1 MDRELPVPEMSK
13 RILISLAIAAGL
25 LAAIALWLGVRA
37 GKGPPDWVEWQSRTL
52 AAGDWTVTLDRGRVT
67 GTAAGETWQPDP
79 DTRVQDALTADMDRD
94 GEAEL
99 LLLTWRQ
106 GRYGE
111 SRPFWVTEAEDG
123 DRWTQHID
131 IYDLGETVRPRWM
144 ASDIGLEAEAW
155 RFSETARLVITD
167 RTGAETAWDWL
178 SWGLERVELRPET
191 VTVAVLG
198 ELLVHR
204 QIYDYYLRTENG
216 GFGGMFSELEPV
228 LSAYD
233 VTALHLET
241 PLVDDPADY
250 GTYPVFGTPAEAG
263 EAILAAGFDVVS
275 CASNHALDRGLAGI
289 DRTAGLFREVVC
301 AGIQPEADGAYRPYA
316 MLERNGIRIAVLSYT
331 ETTNGHALPEDA
343 PYVLHTLDDEA
354 RVRGGLEGGP
364 GGGRRGAGLRPL
376 GRRVRR
382 DAQRGANR
390 LGPDLR
396 RGRSRRGS
404 GDPSPR
410 PPALGMGG
418 GTGRPR
424 DPGLL
429 LPGQLPLGPDRRGLP
444 PGQPG
449 GLHVDPDPGGRR
461 RHPRAPAH
469 RRNPLRPGPLLR
481 RRRAFVGAGAF
492 GEACGE
498 SGVQS
503 GRIYNPP
510 LQGNRRR
517 VRRGGLYIRP
527 KPGSDSRRATMEKA

>member
-1 MDRELPVPEMSK
+1 MSK

-25 LAAIALWLGVRA
+25 LAAIALWLGMRA

-52 AAGDWTVTLDRGRVT
+52 TAGDWTVTLDRGRVT
-67 GTAAGETWQPDP
+67 VTAAGETWQPDP

-263 EAILAAGFDVVS
+263 EAILSAGFDVVS
-275 CASNHALDRGLAGI
+275 CASNHALDRGVAGI

-354 RVRGGLEGGP
+354 RVRADLKAARAAADAVLVFVHWGDEYAETPNETQTAWAQIFAEGG
-364 GGGRRGAGLRPL
+364 ADVVL
-376 GRRVRR
+376 GTHPHVRQPWEWVEGEKGHQTLVYYSLGNCLS
-382 DAQRGANR
+382 AQ
-390 LGPDLR
+390 
-396 RGRSRRGS
+396 
-404 GDPSPR
+404 
-410 PPALGMGG
+410 
-418 GTGRPR
+418 T
-424 DPGLL
+424 
-429 LPGQLPLGPDRRGLP
+429 
-444 PGQPG
+444 
-449 GLHVDPDPGGRR
+449 
-461 RHPRAPAH
+461 
-469 RRNPLRPGPLLR
+469 
-481 RRRAFVGAGAF
+481 
-492 GEACGE
+492 GEACRLGSLAAFTLTRTPE
-498 SGVQS
+498 GVAVTPEPLRTVETRYDQ
-503 GRIYNPP
+503 GRYYAAVV
-510 LQGNRRR
+510 L
-517 VRRGGLYIRP
+517 
-527 KPGSDSRRATMEKA
+527 S